1 MMNLLA
7 LATCVLLQQDP
18 KLEAFKRDALKKE
31 KEGAWKKIELQKDA
45 AAALKK
51 AGDEKKPILAI
62 ILVGH
67 MAQQDAA
74 EC

>member
-1 MMNLLA
+1 MV
-7 LATCVLLQQDP
+7 LATCLLLQNDLQ
-18 KLEAFKRDALKKE
+18 LESFKKEALKKE

-45 AAALKK
+45 AGALRK

>member
-7 LATCVLLQQDP
+7 LATCALFQQDA
-18 KLEAFKRDALKKE
+18 KLEAFKKDALKKE

-45 AAALKK
+45 AAALKQ
-51 AGDEKKPILAI
+51 AGDGKKPILAI

-67 MAQQDAA
+67 MAQQDAS